1 MVTKDMKAAQDKEF
15 ADQFNAPDEAP
26 VEMSEDAAFGITPDA
41 TEPTADSATE
51 TIDPAA
57 DQSAPEAAGG
67 TGEVADPAMDTA
79 MPEGSPAEE
88 AGESPAQ
95 EAAEPIPDA
104 TSGDAEMGNGKMT
117 EQQLRSWEGR
127 LKKQQAD
134 MDAGKDG
141 DAEAKIEEVAA
152 EVKSGDMTAEE
163 AMATLSTDFGPE
175 FVSMIQMIAKSSAG
189 DVAKESMTGVQENVD
204 NIIAHL
210 KSGAEKAHF
219 ETIATAH
226 PDFME
231 ISTSPK
237 FEAFL
242 GTRPPEMHAQDK
254 ITLESGSASAIN
266 DLLAAYKT
274 SMSQA
279 DQSSDD
285 TGDGDEVSDAA
296 EGVRSGGIKLPAT
309 PSKSD
314 SYEEAW
320 AES

>member
-1 MVTKDMKAAQDKEF
+1 MVTKDTKAAQDKEF

-26 VEMSEDAAFGITPDA
+26 VEISEDAAFGITPDA
-41 TEPTADSATE
+41 TEPAADSATE
-51 TIDPAA
+51 TIDPAV
-57 DQSAPEAAGG
+57 DQSAPEAEGG
-67 TGEVADPAMDTA
+67 TGQIADPAMEAA
-79 MPEGSPAEE
+79 MPEGSPADN
-88 AGESPAQ
+88 AGESPAEQ
-95 EAAEPIPDA
+95 SAEAAA
-104 TSGDAEMGNGKMT
+104 GDGEAGNGQMT

-141 DAEAKIEEVAA
+141 GGDVEAKLEEVAA

-163 AMATLSTDFGPE
+163 AMAKLSDDFGPE

-219 ETIATAH
+219 EAIATAH

-231 ISTSPK
+231 ISASPK

-242 GTRPPEMHAQDK
+242 GTRPPEMHAKDK
-254 ITLESGSASAIN
+254 ITLESGSASDIVS
-266 DLLAAYKT
+266 LLDAYKE
-274 SMSQA
+274 SESQA
-279 DQSSDD
+279 DKPD
-285 TGDGDEVSDAA
+285 TTGKGDELGDAA

-309 PSKSD
+309 PSKAD